1 MPCQITVPG
10 HVLSAV
16 EVCKE
21 ILFLIQTFNVVF
33 FFLHLGIPCI
43 TDCVMAEIEK
53 LGQRYR
59 VALRYVQGVPLCF
72 YNLVF

>member
-33 FFLHLGIPCI
+33 FF
-43 TDCVMAEIEK
+43 AF
-53 LGQRYR
+53 RYSMYHR
-59 VALRYVQGVPLCF
+59 LRNG
-72 YNLVF
+72 